1 MVESGARGRTRW
13 GRFAMVVAAGGVG
26 VGVLMF
32 GMSSGALAASF
43 TVAGTSFKASADG
56 LTGTG
61 FVQYGSV
68 DRSSDKAHPVAVNG
82 MRTAT
87 LDNFCQS
94 MVVPGLPGVGDIT
107 VKITAGGKG
116 GMSAENLVINMEQL
130 DADLTLGN
138 AEIGVDAAQLGKG
151 PQGATGAAGTLGIQA
166 DTVQLGA
173 LRQTAWS
180 TTAST
185 LRFKGMK
192 LDVFSGRNECF

>member
-13 GRFAMVVAAGGVG
+13 GRFAMALAAGGLG

-56 LTGTG
+56 LEGTG

-68 DRSSDKAHPVAVNG
+68 DRSADKAHPVAVNG
-82 MRTAT
+82 MRTAK

-94 MVVPGLPGVGDIT
+94 MVVPGLPGVGEVT
-107 VKITAGGKG
+107 VKITAGGEG
-116 GMSAENLVINMEQL
+116 GMTAENLVINLEEL
-130 DADLTLGN
+130 NADLTLGN
-138 AEIGVDAAQLGKG
+138 AQIGVDAGQLSKG
-151 PQGATGAAGTLGIQA
+151 PEGAVGTAGTLGLQA
-166 DTVQLGA
+166 DTIRLGA